1 MRTARRGALVLIL
14 SGLVASV
21 APGPSAPT
29 RLDGPV
35 QRFVV
40 LYAQGAELSAA
51 RRAVGLSGGTV
62 LSDDPDTG
70 VAAVTSSDPRFADR
84 VRAHPVLA
92 GAARDRVVG
101 RSPTPGARGSSAAA
115 TAAATATATTAM
127 GTARTAAASTGEPLE
142 GHQWGMRVL
151 RQAEARAAHRIDRR
165 VLVAVIDTGVDGSHP
180 DLAPVLDRE
189 RSRNFTTDI
198 PTDPGG
204 TELDGPCEV
213 AGCVDP
219 VDRDDDGHG
228 THVASLVAAPVN
240 GRGIAGVAPG
250 ARIVNLRAGQ
260 DSGYFFLQPTL
271 DAITY
276 AGRIGVDVATLS
288 FYTDPWLFNCADNP
302 ADSPAEQ
309 QEQRT
314 VVAATQRA
322 VDYARKRGVTLVAAA
337 GNEGLDLG
345 APGLDTSSP
354 DYPQPTSTSDVR
366 RTRALDNASCLSMP
380 SEATGVLDVTATG
393 PSGRKASYSSF
404 GLEQAVVAAPG
415 GDPLD
420 AARPLPG
427 NQVLGAFPRA
437 VLRAEG
443 LIASDGRPL
452 DGSVVRDCQP
462 AGCAYYR
469 WLSGTSMAAPHAAGV
484 AALVVSRH
492 GGRDAAHRGGWTLR
506 PSTVERLLRS
516 SAVDRACPAGGVQVY
531 EDGSRHRCVGTAGV
545 NGFFGDG
552 LVDALRAVS

>member
-1 MRTARRGALVLIL
+1 ML
-14 SGLVASV
+14 SGLLA
-21 APGPSAPT
+21 ATALGPSAPVSV
-29 RLDGPV
+29 DGPV
-35 QRFVV
+35 QHFVV
-40 LYAQGAELSAA
+40 LYAEGAEPSAA
-51 RRAVGLSGGTV
+51 RRAVGASGGTV

-70 VAAVTSSDPRFADR
+70 IAAVTSSYPRFIDR
-84 VRAHPVLA
+84 ARAHRVLA

-101 RSPTPGARGSSAAA
+101 RSPTRSAWGSSTAVTAGTA
-115 TAAATATATTAM
+115 GTAAATTATTMA
-127 GTARTAAASTGEPLE
+127 AAASTGEPLE
-142 GHQWGMRVL
+142 SQQWDMRAL
-151 RQAEARAAHRIDRR
+151 RQAEARAAHRVDRR

-219 VDRDDDGHG
+219 VDHDDDGHG
-228 THVASLVAAPVN
+228 THVASLIAAPVN
-240 GRGIAGVAPG
+240 GRGIAGTAPG
-250 ARIVNLRAGQ
+250 VRIVNLRAGQ

-276 AGRIGVDVATLS
+276 AGRIGVDVANLS

-314 VVAATQRA
+314 IVAATQCA
-322 VDYARKRGVTLVAAA
+322 VDFARKRGVTLIAAS

-345 APGLDTSSP
+345 APGVDASSP
-354 DYPQPTSTSDVR
+354 DYPQPTSTRDDT
-366 RTRALDNASCLSMP
+366 RTRVLDNASCLSMP

-404 GLEQAVVAAPG
+404 GVEQAVVAAPG
-415 GDPLD
+415 GDALD
-420 AARPLPG
+420 GSRPFPA
-427 NQVLGAFPRA
+427 NQVLGAFPRG

-443 LIASDGRPL
+443 LIAADGRPL
-452 DGSVVRDCQP
+452 DDTVVRDCQP

-469 WLSGTSMAAPHAAGV
+469 WLQGTSMAAPHAAGV
-484 AALVVSRH
+484 AALIVSRH

-506 PSTVERLLRS
+506 PSTVERLLRA
-516 SAVDRACPAGGVQVY
+516 SAVDRACPAGGVQAY
-531 EDGSRHRCVGTAGV
+531 EDGSRHRCVGTSSV

-552 LVDALRAVS
+552 TVDALRAVS